1 MSNPFNVIFSLAV
14 LISFSLAANEA
25 VEVTRLPAPASPQ
38 SEDQNT
44 LKIRDMEEVIQ
55 SFGRTPRRGGRPSQS
70 YNPDNRGMTFD
81 GLGRS
86 IQEEIS
92 IDLIDIVPFI
102 EALEPRT
109 GPQKM
114 RLGLEE
120 CIQIALRQNP
130 DILISSYDP
139 LAAESDIQSARGIFD
154 PVFSVS
160 GNHTYA
166 DVSASQQNVAF
177 GGISSIENYQ
187 TNLRSTVVGRIGY
200 GTEYSF
206 NFDANKE
213 ATTFGNF
220 IDEYDSSIGF
230 TLTQPLLRGFGKK
243 FNMVRIRTAEKT
255 RDISEAQLRLTV
267 LSTVSEVIK
276 AYWDLVGAIETLR
289 VREESLANAERL
301 YDINVTRRDIGTAA
315 DIEVL
320 QAKAGVAAR
329 QGDVVTARTRM
340 SDAEDFLKQILDL
353 KEDGIFSNARILPLD
368 RPNLSDTYLIDPNN
382 FEASLQASIARS
394 LRNRPEML
402 IASLDIEMATLE
414 VFRARREMLPQF
426 DITASYSQAG
436 RDRSRSTTIEKMLEA
451 DDNVYSYGFIAS
463 VPIGNRAARG
473 AHERAQI
480 QRRQSELRERQ
491 TEQQMTMNVRM
502 AARNVLANKVLVE
515 SNERARQLQE
525 ANVLA
530 EERRLRLG
538 TTTSYQVLQ
547 VMEDLTLAQTQ
558 EVQAQIAFENSL
570 VDLQLSEGTLLQNLG
585 IEFEN
590 LAEIE
595 RTGYFTSITPRWE

>member
-1 MSNPFNVIFSLAV
+1 MTKLFCKILSLAV
-14 LISFSLAANEA
+14 MVSVAASET
-25 VEVTRLPAPASPQ
+25 VDVTRLPAPASPQ
-38 SEDQNT
+38 SQSQNT
-44 LKIRDMEEVIQ
+44 LNVRDMQEVVP
-55 SFGRTPRRGGRPSQS
+55 SFDETPRGGGKLNLNFDPE
-70 YNPDNRGMTFD
+70 NRELPQD
-81 GLGRS
+81 GLRRS

-92 IDLIDIVPFI
+92 IDLIDIAPFR
-102 EALEPRT
+102 EALEPKT
-109 GPQKM
+109 GQQKL

-120 CIQIALRQNP
+120 CIQIALRQNT
-130 DILISSYDP
+130 DIVISSFDP
-139 LAAESDIQSARGIFD
+139 LAAESDIQAARGIFD
-154 PVFSVS
+154 PVLSAS
-160 GNHTYA
+160 GTHTYA
-166 DVSASQQNVAF
+166 DVSASQQNVAY
-177 GGISSIENYQ
+177 GGISSVENYQ
-187 TNLRSTVVGRIGY
+187 TNLRSTVTGRISY

-220 IDEYDSSIGF
+220 IDEFDSSIGL
-230 TLTQPLLRGFGKK
+230 TITQPLLRGFGKN
-243 FNMVRIRTAEKT
+243 FNTVRIRSAEKS

-267 LSTVSEVIK
+267 LNTVSEVIK
-276 AYWDLVGAIETLR
+276 AYWDLVGAIETLS

-329 QGDVVTARTRM
+329 QGDVVSARARIA
-340 SDAEDFLKQILDL
+340 DAEDYLKQILDMR
-353 KEDGIFSNARILPLD
+353 EDGIFSNARIHPLD
-368 RPNLSDTYLIDPNN
+368 RPNLNDTYLIDPDN
-382 FEASLQASIARS
+382 FEASLKVSIERS
-394 LRNRPEML
+394 LRNRPEMM

-414 VFRARREMLPQF
+414 EFRARREMLPQL

-451 DDNVYSYGFIAS
+451 DDNVYSYGVVAS

-502 AARNVLANKVLVE
+502 AARNVLTNKVLVE

-570 VDLQLSEGTLLQNLG
+570 VDLQLTEGTLLQNLG

-590 LAEIE
+590 LAETE
-595 RTGYFTSITPRWE
+595 RTGYLTSITPRWK